1 VPFAEAVQDTAV
13 TFHPNPVHALQQQL
27 LQQQVLSTAAAAAAA
42 AVAAAAVRGVGAGGA
57 VRRTEFRVK
66 AAEARAKAAE
76 TRAEAF
82 KKIATDA
89 IAHAADATARMRR
102 LGGDPEA
109 LRGCPLDELRTLVAE
124 IELGRNRAREALE
137 QAESA
142 RTQDLA
148 TDYLAC
154 CICLE
159 RRKDTALN
167 CGHVLCEPCAGRVQ
181 QCPTCRLYITE
192 RKRVYL

>member
-1 VPFAEAVQDTAV
+1 MPFAEAVQDTAV

-76 TRAEAF
+76 ARAEASE
-82 KKIATDA
+82 KLATDA
-89 IAHAADATARMRR
+89 TAQMRR

-109 LRGCPLDELRTLVAE
+109 LRGRPLDELRTLVAE

-142 RTQDLA
+142 RAQELA
-148 TDYLAC
+148 KSLTDNLAC
-154 CICLE
+154 CVCLE
-159 RRKDTALN
+159 RRKDTALG
-167 CGHVLCEPCAGRVQ
+167 CGHVLCEPCAGLVQ
-181 QCPTCRLYITE
+181 SCPTCRRYVTS
-192 RKRVYL
+192 RTRVYL